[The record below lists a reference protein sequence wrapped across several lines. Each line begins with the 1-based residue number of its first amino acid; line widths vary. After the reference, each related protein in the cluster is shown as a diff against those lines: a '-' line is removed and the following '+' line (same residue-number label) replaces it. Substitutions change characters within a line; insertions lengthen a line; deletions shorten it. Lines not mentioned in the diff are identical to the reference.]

1 MLPKIYNMHY
11 NELIEKQVIG
21 RLRVDNPWWTEN
33 EVAPYY
39 AEMHPRLYL
48 DIFYPLVYGMDIR
61 RAIILMGP
69 RRVGKTVM
77 LYHTIQ
83 RLIADGVSPQN
94 IIYISVE
101 TPIYNKI
108 LLEQLFN
115 LAKQALGKTDSKE
128 SFYVFFDEIQYLKDW
143 EVNLKSLVD
152 TYHNVKFVASGSAA
166 AELKKRSDESGAGRF
181 TDFNLPPLTFY
192 EYVHLKDY
200 AHLMLPIEMEW
211 SNGPITGNTTIDIAK
226 LNKLFIDYINYGG
239 YPEVVFSQRIQENPG
254 QFIRHDIIDKVLL
267 RDLPSL
273 YGITDVQEL
282 NSLFTM
288 IAYHSGSQFSYEG
301 LSKDSG
307 VKKETLRKYIQYL
320 EAAFLIKKIRRADDT
335 AKEYRREMLFKL
347 YLTNPSLRCA
357 LFQPIDEN
365 DEVIGNMVETT
376 VYAQWIPRNANIA
389 YANWNEGNKKKGEVD
404 IVGISEARQK
414 PEWAVEVKWSNKPF
428 MNPSAEL
435 KSLETF
441 MKTNGLTHAIVTSIS
456 ETGMKEMPYGCLQF
470 MPVACY
476 AYTVG
481 ENTLKKT
488 KESFGL

>member
-1 MLPKIYNMHY
+1 MYY
-11 NELIEKQVIG
+11 NELIEKQVVG

-33 EVAPYY
+33 EIAPYY
-39 AEMHPRLYL
+39 AKMHPRLYL
-48 DIFYPLVYGMDIR
+48 DIFYPLVADMDVR

-69 RRVGKTVM
+69 RRVGKTVL
-77 LYHTIQ
+77 LYHAIQ
-83 RLIADGVSPQN
+83 RLINDGVSPQN

-108 LLEQLFN
+108 YLEQLFN

-128 SFYVFFDEIQYLKDW
+128 TFYVFFDEIQYLKDW

-200 AHLMLPIEMEW
+200 SQLMRPVEMEW
-211 SNGPITGNTTIDIAK
+211 SWGLITGNTTIDIAK
-226 LNKLFIDYINYGG
+226 LNKLFVDYINYGG
-239 YPEVVFSQRIQENPG
+239 YPEVVFSERIQENPG

-307 VKKETLRKYIQYL
+307 VKKDTLRKYIQYL
-320 EAAFLIKKIRRADDT
+320 EAAFLVKKIRRADDT

-365 DEVIGNMVETT
+365 DEVIGNMVETA
-376 VYAQWIPRNANIA
+376 VYAQWIPRNVNIA
-389 YANWNEGNKKKGEVD
+389 YANWNEGNNKKGEVD
-404 IVGISEARQK
+404 IVGINEAKQK

-428 MNPSAEL
+428 NNPTTEL
-435 KSLETF
+435 KSLEIF

-456 ETGMKEMPYGCLQF
+456 ETGKKDVPFGCLQF

-481 ENTLKKT
+481 ENTLKTT
-488 KESFGL
+488 KMSFGL

>member
-1 MLPKIYNMHY
+1 MYY

-21 RLRVDNPWWTEN
+21 RLRVDNPWWVEN
-33 EVAPYY
+33 EIAPYY
-39 AEMHPRLYL
+39 AKMHPRLYI
-48 DIFYPLVYGMDIR
+48 DIFYPLVADMDVR

-77 LYHTIQ
+77 LYHTIR
-83 RLIADGVSPQN
+83 RLIDDGVSPQN

-108 LLEQLFN
+108 YLEQLFN

-128 SFYVFFDEIQYLKDW
+128 TFYVFFDEIQYLKEW
-143 EVNLKSLVD
+143 EVSLKSLVD

-166 AELKKRSDESGAGRF
+166 AEMKKRSDESGAGRF

-192 EYVHLKDY
+192 EYVHLKEY
-200 AHLMLPIEMEW
+200 SQLMRPMEMEW
-211 SNGPITGNTTIDIAK
+211 SWGLITGNTTIDIAK
-226 LNKLFIDYINYGG
+226 LNKLFVDYINYGG
-239 YPEVVFSQRIQENPG
+239 YPEVVFSERIQENPG

-307 VKKETLRKYIQYL
+307 VKKDTLRKYIQYL
-320 EAAFLIKKIRRADDT
+320 EAAFLVKKIRRADDT

-365 DEVIGNMVETT
+365 DEVIGNMVETA
-376 VYAQWIPRNANIA
+376 VYAQWIPRNVNIA
-389 YANWNEGNKKKGEVD
+389 YANWNEGNNKKGEVD
-404 IVGISEARQK
+404 IVGINEVKQK

-428 MNPSAEL
+428 NNPTTEL
-435 KSLETF
+435 KSLATF

-456 ETGMKEMPYGCLQF
+456 ETGKKDVPFGCLQF

-481 ENTLKKT
+481 ENTLKTT
-488 KESFGL
+488 KMSFGL

>member
-1 MLPKIYNMHY
+1 MN
-11 NELIEKQVIG
+11 V
-21 RLRVDNPWWTEN
+21 
-33 EVAPYY
+33 
-39 AEMHPRLYL
+39 
-48 DIFYPLVYGMDIR
+48 R

-83 RLIADGVSPQN
+83 RLIDDGVSPQN
-94 IIYISVE
+94 IVYISVE

-108 LLEQLFN
+108 YLEQLFN

-128 SFYVFFDEIQYLKDW
+128 TFYVFFDEIQYLKDW

-166 AELKKRSDESGAGRF
+166 AELKKRSNESGAGRF

-200 AHLMLPIEMEW
+200 SQLMRPIDMEW
-211 SNGPITGNTTIDIAK
+211 SWGLITGNTTIDIAK

-239 YPEVVFSQRIQENPG
+239 YPEVVFSQRIQEDPG

-307 VKKETLRKYIQYL
+307 VKKDTLRKYIQYL
-320 EAAFLIKKIRRADDT
+320 EAAFLVKKIRRADDT

-357 LFQPIDEN
+357 LFQPIDDN
-365 DEVIGNMVETT
+365 DEVIGNMVETA
-376 VYAQWIPRNANIA
+376 VYAQWIPRNVNIA
-389 YANWNEGNKKKGEVD
+389 YANWNEGNNKKGEVD
-404 IVGISEARQK
+404 IVGINEVKQK

-428 MNPSAEL
+428 NNPSTEL

-456 ETGMKEMPYGCLQF
+456 ETGKKDVPFGCLQF

-481 ENTLKKT
+481 ENTLMAT
-488 KESFGL
+488 KMSFGL

>member
-1 MLPKIYNMHY
+1 MYY
-11 NELIEKQVIG
+11 NELLEKQIVG

-33 EVAPYY
+33 EIAPYY
-39 AEMHPRLYL
+39 ANMHHRLYL
-48 DIFYPLVYGMDIR
+48 DIFYPLVADMDVR

-83 RLIADGVSPQN
+83 RLINDGVSPQN
-94 IIYISVE
+94 IVYISVE

-108 LLEQLFN
+108 YLEQLFN

-128 SFYVFFDEIQYLKDW
+128 TFYVFFDEIQYLKDW

-166 AELKKRSDESGAGRF
+166 AELKKRSNESGAGRF

-200 AHLMLPIEMEW
+200 SQLMRPMDMEW
-211 SNGPITGNTTIDIAK
+211 SWGLITGNTTIDIAK

-239 YPEVVFSQRIQENPG
+239 YPEVVFSQRIQEDPG

-307 VKKETLRKYIQYL
+307 VKKDTLRKYIQYL
-320 EAAFLIKKIRRADDT
+320 EAAFLVKKIRRADDT

-357 LFQPIDEN
+357 LFQPIDET
-365 DEVIGNMVETT
+365 DEVIGNMVETA
-376 VYAQWIPRNANIA
+376 VYAQWIPRNVNIA
-389 YANWNEGNKKKGEVD
+389 YANWNEGNNKKGEVD
-404 IVGISEARQK
+404 IVGINEAKQK

-428 MNPSAEL
+428 NNPSTEL

-441 MKTNGLTHAIVTSIS
+441 MKTNGLTHAIVTSIT
-456 ETGMKEMPYGCLQF
+456 ETGKKDVSFGCLQF

-481 ENTLKKT
+481 ENTLMAT
-488 KESFGL
+488 KMSLGL

>member
-1 MLPKIYNMHY
+1 MIY

-33 EVAPYY
+33 EIAKYY
-39 AEMHPRLYL
+39 SLMRPRLYL
-48 DIFYPLVYGMDIR
+48 DIFYPLVCDTEVR
-61 RAIILMGP
+61 RALILMGP

-77 LYHTIQ
+77 LYHSIQ
-83 RLIADGVSPQN
+83 RLIDDGVSPQN

-115 LAKQALGKTDSKE
+115 LAKQALDKSDSKE
-128 SFYVFFDEIQYLKDW
+128 RFYVFFDEIQYLKDW

-200 AHLMLPIEMEW
+200 GQLMHPVEMEW
-211 SNGPITGNTTIDIAK
+211 SNRTHIVGNATIDIAK
-226 LNKLFIDYINYGG
+226 VNKLFIDYINYGG

-301 LSKDSG
+301 LSRESG
-307 VKKETLRKYIQYL
+307 VKKEVLRKYIQYL
-320 EAAFLIKKIRRADDT
+320 EAAFLVKKIRRADDT
-335 AKEYRREMLFKL
+335 AKAYKREVLFKL

-365 DEVIGNMVETT
+365 DEVIGNMVETA

-389 YANWNEGNKKKGEVD
+389 YANWNEGQKKQGEVD
-404 IVGISEARQK
+404 IVGINEARQK
-414 PEWAVEVKWSNKPF
+414 PEWAVEVKWTNKPF
-428 MNPSAEL
+428 ANPISEL

-441 MKTNGLTHAIVTSIS
+441 MKNNGLTHAIVTSIS
-456 ETGMKEMPYGCLQF
+456 ETGKKELPYGCLQF

-481 ENTLKKT
+481 ENTLKSTKKT
-488 KESFGL
+488 YGL

>member
-1 MLPKIYNMHY
+1 MYY
-11 NELIEKQVIG
+11 NELIEKQVVG

-33 EVAPYY
+33 EIASYY

-48 DIFYPLVYGMDIR
+48 DIFYPLVTGLDIQ

-108 LLEQLFN
+108 FLEQLFN
-115 LAKQALGKTDSKE
+115 LAKQALGKTDCKE
-128 SFYVFFDEIQYLKDW
+128 TFYVFFDEIQYLKDW
-143 EVNLKSLVD
+143 EVHLKSLVD

-192 EYVHLKDY
+192 EYVHLKEY
-200 AHLMLPIEMEW
+200 SQLMRPIGMEW
-211 SNGPITGNTTIDIAK
+211 KDGTIMGNTTIDIAK
-226 LNKLFIDYINYGG
+226 LNKLFVDYINYGG
-239 YPEVVFSQRIQENPG
+239 YPEVVFSRRIQENPG

-288 IAYHSGSQFSYEG
+288 IAYHSGAQFSYEG

-307 VKKETLRKYIQYL
+307 VKKDTLRKYIQYL

-335 AKEYRREMLFKL
+335 AKSYRREMLFKL

-357 LFQPIDEN
+357 LFQPIDET
-365 DEVIGNMVETT
+365 DAFIGNMVETA
-376 VYAQWIPRNANIA
+376 VFAQWIHRNEHIA

-404 IVGISEARQK
+404 IVGINEAMQK
-414 PEWAVEVKWSNKPF
+414 PEWAVEIKWSNKPF
-428 MNPSAEL
+428 HNPGTEL

-441 MKTNGLTHAIVTSIS
+441 MRTNGLTHAIVTSIS
-456 ETGMKEMPYGCLQF
+456 ETGKKDMQYGCLQF

-481 ENTLKKT
+481 ENTLKAIKM
-488 KESFGL
+488 SFGL